1 MVTAEQVP
9 LTSLRIIRGLTL
21 YKPRYLETDPGYNLS
36 RQGLS
41 LLVGNNKFGQR
52 SDIGMRELQ
61 LPALRGKT
69 SVKLLIQVS
78 ISSIVISKD

>member
-41 LLVGNNKFGQR
+41 LLVGYNKLVQR

-61 LPALRGKT
+61 LPALQGLFVCLFIIIPWTEQKNET
-69 SVKLLIQVS
+69 HK
-78 ISSIVISKD
+78 